1 MKTLANNFLPF
12 YVAAALCLPASRATA
27 QEDTLSKPKGHTQNK
42 QLAARAY
49 EDHLKKFAGDTNI
62 LVRPGLIAD
71 KMKRRVEVMVERT
84 ALGADAPC
92 EFTVIDETSDHGY
105 EALLL
110 SFAKPSD
117 VHRAIQFIGLEPGG
131 AFDPGSL
138 RHWARGESFVL
149 SVVPSNAPPL
159 RLEQLL
165 IDRRTGRPLSE
176 GRFVFS
182 GSKTVPAPANPLKKI
197 YAADEFQ
204 PKSIVSLFNTPFTVL
219 DVPGQIAKE
228 EAYKNT
234 IINPGHA
241 LAEGTLLTLLIE
253 PLDPDGFKRVKDLQL
268 LVEADGGAAAPRP
281 AGEAPLAG
289 LRFRLKDAATVLNKQ
304 DTLLSVIESLA
315 ALDRKKHDH
324 FLTVA
329 FGDAVTLG
337 QAGLLAR
344 ILSTIDR
351 EQGVRIEPPPPG
363 QIYYRAFT
371 PDREL
376 LDRDAR
382 LFHPVELAL
391 SEKDGQVAGQLFLI
405 DSVWKKDA
413 TRSELQFTGRAVS
426 GPAQLRQEL
435 DAEAGRTRPASQRA
449 RPPVIMV
456 FAPATLTHGQLMKF
470 LEPALNTHPLLH
482 VYLDVPMPDVP
493 NQTPSR

>member
-1 MKTLANNFLPF
+1 MAVLILIASSLP
-12 YVAAALCLPASRATA
+12 A
-27 QEDTLSKPKGHTQNK
+27 QEDTLSKPKGHAQNK
-42 QLAARAY
+42 QLAVRAH
-49 EDHLKKFAGDTNI
+49 EDNLKKFAGDTNI

-71 KMKRRVEVMVERT
+71 RKKRRVEVMVERT
-84 ALGADAPC
+84 SLGANAPC

-110 SFAKPSD
+110 SFAKPGD
-117 VHRAIQFIGLEPGG
+117 VHRAIQFIGTEPGG
-131 AFDPGSL
+131 AFDPGSH

-149 SVVPSNAPPL
+149 SVVQSNAPPV
-159 RLEQLL
+159 RLEQWL
-165 IDRRTGRPLSE
+165 IDRRTGRPLGE

-182 GSKTVPAPANPLKKI
+182 GSRTMPAPANPLKKI

-204 PKSIVSLFNTPFTVL
+204 PRSIVSLFNTPFTVL

-228 EAYKNT
+228 EAYQNT

-253 PLDPDGFKRVKDLQL
+253 PLDPAGFTRVKDLQL
-268 LVEADGGAAAPRP
+268 LVGADGSAGGPRP

-289 LRFRLKDAATVLNKQ
+289 LRFQLKDAATALNKQ

-324 FLTVA
+324 FLAVT
-329 FGDAVTLG
+329 FGDRVTLG
-337 QAGLLAR
+337 QAGMLAR

-391 SEKDGQVAGQLFLI
+391 SEKDGQSSGKLLLI

-413 TRSELQFTGRAVS
+413 THSELQFIERTVA
-426 GPAQLRQEL
+426 GPGQLREEL
-435 DAEAGRTRPASQRA
+435 EAEADRTRKAGQRA
-449 RPPVIMV
+449 RPPVMMV
-456 FAPATLTHGQLMKF
+456 FAPATFSHLQLVKF
-470 LEPALNTHPLLH
+470 LEPALRTRHLIH
-482 VYLDVPMPDVP
+482 VYLDVPMPPVP
-493 NQTPSR
+493 HQKPSQ

>member
-12 YVAAALCLPASRATA
+12 YVAAALCLPASRAAA
-27 QEDTLSKPKGHTQNK
+27 QEDTLSKPKGHAQNK

-71 KMKRRVEVMVERT
+71 RMKRRVEVMVERT
-84 ALGADAPC
+84 SLGADAPC

-117 VHRAIQFIGLEPGG
+117 VHRALQFIGTEPGG
-131 AFDPGSL
+131 AFDPGSH

-149 SVVPSNAPPL
+149 SVVRSNTPPL

-165 IDRRTGRPLSE
+165 IDRRTGRPLTE
-176 GRFVFS
+176 RRFVFS

-228 EAYKNT
+228 EAYQNT
-234 IINPGHA
+234 IINPGHP
-241 LAEGTLLTLLIE
+241 LPEGALLTLLIE
-253 PLDPDGFKRVKDLQL
+253 PLDRDGSKRVKDLRLQ
-268 LVEADGGAAAPRP
+268 VHAGQTSTGDG
-281 AGEAPLAG
+281 PLSG
-289 LRFRLKDAATVLNKQ
+289 LRFQLKDAAFVLNAP
-304 DTLLSVIESLA
+304 DSLLSVVEALA
-315 ALDRKKHDH
+315 VLDRKKHDH

-329 FGDAVTLG
+329 FGDTVTLG
-337 QAGLLAR
+337 QAGMLAQ
-344 ILSTIDR
+344 ILATIDR
-351 EQGVRIEPPPPG
+351 EQGVRIGPPPPG

-382 LFHPVELAL
+382 MFHPVELAL
-391 SEKDGQVAGQLFLI
+391 SEKDGQVAGQLLLI

-413 TRSELQFTGRAVS
+413 TRSELQFTARPVS

-435 DAEAGRTRPASQRA
+435 DAEADRTRQAGQRP
-449 RPPVIMV
+449 RLPVLMV
-456 FAPATLTHGQLMKF
+456 FAPANLSHQQLIKF
-470 LEPALNTHPLLH
+470 LDPALSTHRLIH
-482 VYLDVPMPDVP
+482 VYLDVPMPPVP
-493 NQTPSR
+493 DGKPSP